1 MIVDGVANFKMLK
14 DPNVK
19 AWLEA
24 NVYSRAEWVYTL
36 LLAHGTFI
44 AVLILQVAAI
54 VFVMI
59 LTRIP
64 MIKEYAQ

>member
-1 MIVDGVANFKMLK
+1 
-14 DPNVK
+14 
-19 AWLEA
+19 
-24 NVYSRAEWVYTL
+24 VYTL